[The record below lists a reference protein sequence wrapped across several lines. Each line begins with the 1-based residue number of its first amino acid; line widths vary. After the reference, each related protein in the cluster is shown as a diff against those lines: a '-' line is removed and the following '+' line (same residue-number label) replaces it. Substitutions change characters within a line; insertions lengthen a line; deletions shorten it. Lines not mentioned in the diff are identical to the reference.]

1 MNRVKDKVAIVT
13 GAAGGMGEASARLL
27 AREGAKVVI
36 TDINEVDGERV
47 AKEIERQAGTC
58 AFLRQDVASESD
70 WQRVIASTLEWFGRL
85 DVLVNNAGVTVNKDI
100 ETTTLDE
107 WRWVMSVNLD
117 GVFLGIKYAIGAMK
131 KTGGGSIINI
141 SSAAGMVGQLWAAAY
156 CSSKGG
162 VRLLTKA
169 AALECSKAGRD
180 YNIRVNSI
188 HPGCVRTGLLEPL
201 LKKPEMAAIINGL
214 HPVGHLGEPE
224 DVAYMVLYLASDE
237 SKFATGSELVIDG
250 GYTAQ

>member
-1 MNRVKDKVAIVT
+1 MNRVKEKVAIIT
-13 GAAGGMGEASARLL
+13 GAASGMGEASARLL
-27 AREGAKVVI
+27 AQEGAKVVLS
-36 TDINEVDGERV
+36 DINEVDGRRI
-47 AKEIERQAGTC
+47 AQEIISQGGAC
-58 AFLRQDVASESD
+58 VFLKHDVASEAD
-70 WQRVIASTLEWFGRL
+70 WQRVIAGTLDLFGKL

-100 ETTTLDE
+100 EETTLEE
-107 WRWVMSVNLD
+107 WRWVMSINLD

-131 KTGGGSIINI
+131 KSGGGSIINI

-169 AALECSKAGRD
+169 AALECSKIGRD
-180 YNIRVNSI
+180 YSIRVNSI
-188 HPGCVRTGLLEPL
+188 HPGCVRTALLEPL

-214 HPVGHLGEPE
+214 HPVGHLGEPD

-237 SKFATGSELVIDG
+237 SKFVTGSELVIDG

>member
-1 MNRVKDKVAIVT
+1 MNRVKEKVAIIT
-13 GAAGGMGEASARLL
+13 GAASGMGEASARLL
-27 AREGAKVVI
+27 AQEGAKVVLS
-36 TDINEVDGERV
+36 DINEVDGRRI
-47 AKEIERQAGTC
+47 AQEIISQGGAC
-58 AFLRQDVASESD
+58 VFLKHDVASEAD
-70 WQRVIASTLEWFGRL
+70 WQRVIAGTLDLFGKL

-100 ETTTLDE
+100 EETTLEE
-107 WRWVMSVNLD
+107 WRWVMSINLD

-131 KTGGGSIINI
+131 KSGGGSIINI

-169 AALECSKAGRD
+169 AALECSKIGRD
-180 YNIRVNSI
+180 YSIRVNSI
-188 HPGCVRTGLLEPL
+188 HPGCVRTALLEPL

-237 SKFATGSELVIDG
+237 SKFVTGSELVIDG

>member
-1 MNRVKDKVAIVT
+1 MNRVKDKVALIT
-13 GAAGGMGEASARLL
+13 GAASGMGEASARLL
-27 AREGAKVVI
+27 AREGAKVVLS
-36 TDINEVDGERV
+36 DINEVDGQRI
-47 AKEIERQAGTC
+47 AQEIISQGGAC
-58 AFLRQDVASESD
+58 VFLKHDVASEAD
-70 WQRVIASTLEWFGRL
+70 WQRVIASTLDLFGKL

-100 ETTTLDE
+100 EETTLEE

-131 KTGGGSIINI
+131 QTGGGSIINI
-141 SSAAGMVGQLWAAAY
+141 SSAAGIVGQLWAAAY

-188 HPGCVRTGLLEPL
+188 HPGCVRTALLEPI
-201 LKKPEMAAIINGL
+201 LKKPEMAAIIGSL
-214 HPVGHLGEPE
+214 HPVGHLGEPD
-224 DVAYMVLYLASDE
+224 DVAYAVLYLASDE